1 MTIRQPRTAQTVDRY
16 PREPAMNAGIVR
28 SPVFMAFF
36 PVAATALLA
45 ACGDDSSAQMTP
57 PPAEVV
63 VVSVARGEVP
73 IELSYSGRTA
83 GSREV
88 EVRARVSGILL
99 RRLYE
104 EGSAVEQGEVLFRID
119 PEPFRAAAA
128 QARAEL
134 AVATAERDEA
144 RRNRD
149 RLVPLFEKRA
159 VSQRERDEA
168 VSAFEIGEAN
178 VAAAQARLRTTQL
191 ELGYTEVRA
200 PIAGLTSREAQ
211 SEGSLVTA
219 GDDSSLLTR
228 IVQTDPLYVEFSI
241 PENEAALLR
250 DGLASNAPPTVRL
263 KLDNGGEHATPG
275 TLTFVD
281 NAVDTASGTVRAR
294 AVLPNPGVALLPG
307 QFVSVRLQGVSLM
320 AAVSLPRRAVMT
332 STNGSFVWVVGKG
345 QVVELR
351 PVVLGRAFGEQTIIT
366 EGLNGGER
374 VIVEGVLKV
383 QPGATVKIVNPAK
396 PGTRTA
402 ESSPAGSGREHA
414 R

>member
-1 MTIRQPRTAQTVDRY
+1 MEVTTIRRNFLP
-16 PREPAMNAGIVR
+16 
-28 SPVFMAFF
+28 
-36 PVAATALLA
+36 ALLA
-45 ACGDDSSAQMTP
+45 CAAFTAGCGDNSSAQVAP
-57 PPAEVV
+57 PPPEVV
-63 VVSVARGEVP
+63 VTTVARGEVP
-73 IELSYSGRTA
+73 IQFSYSGRTA

-99 RRLYE
+99 QRLYA
-104 EGSAVEQGEVLFRID
+104 EGSRVREGDVLFRID

-134 AVATAERDEA
+134 AVAVAQRNEA
-144 RRNRD
+144 QRNRD
-149 RLVPLFEKRA
+149 RLVPLFEKSA
-159 VSQRERDEA
+159 VSQRDRDTS
-168 VSAFEIGEAN
+168 VSALEIGEAN
-178 VAAAQARLRTTQL
+178 VAAAQARLRTAQL

-200 PIAGLTSREAQ
+200 PIGGLASREAR

-241 PENEAALLR
+241 AEGEAGMLRSALS
-250 DGLASNAPPTVRL
+250 SNRPPTVRL
-263 KLDNGGEHATPG
+263 VLDNGSEYATPG
-275 TLTFVD
+275 TLTFID
-281 NAVDTASGTVRAR
+281 NAVDTTSGTVRAR
-294 AVLPNPGVALLPG
+294 AVLPNPGTALMPG
-307 QFVSVRLQGVSLM
+307 QFASVRLSGVSLM

-345 QVVELR
+345 QAVELR

-366 EGLNGGER
+366 EGLTGGER

-402 ESSPAGSGREHA
+402 DATPGAAAAGHSQ
-414 R
+414 

>member
-1 MTIRQPRTAQTVDRY
+1 MDVTILRKTRFIRLL
-16 PREPAMNAGIVR
+16 
-28 SPVFMAFF
+28 
-36 PVAATALLA
+36 AATAA
-45 ACGDDSSAQMTP
+45 ASVAMLTVGCGDKTAAQMSP
-57 PPAEVV
+57 PPPEVV
-63 VVSVARGEVP
+63 VTSVSRGEVP
-73 IELSYSGRTA
+73 ILLSYSGRTA

-99 RRLYE
+99 ERMYE
-104 EGSAVEQGEVLFRID
+104 EGKRVREGEVLFRID
-119 PEPFRAAAA
+119 PLPFRAAAA

-134 AVATAERDEA
+134 AVAVAQRDEA

-149 RLVPLFEKRA
+149 RLVPLFEKSA
-159 VSQRERDEA
+159 VSQRERDAA

-178 VAAAQARLRTTQL
+178 VAAAQARLRTAQL

-200 PIAGLTSREAQ
+200 PIGGLASREER

-219 GDDSSLLTR
+219 GEDSSLLTR

-241 PENEAALLR
+241 AESEAALLR
-250 DGLASNAPPTVRL
+250 SALTSNRPPTVRL
-263 KLDNGGEHATPG
+263 VLDNGGEHATPG
-275 TLTFVD
+275 TLTFID
-281 NAVDTASGTVRAR
+281 NAVDTTSGTVRAR

-307 QFVSVRLQGVSLM
+307 QFVSVRLSGVSLM

-366 EGLNGGER
+366 EGLTGGER

-383 QPGATVKIVNPAK
+383 QPGVTVKVVNPAK

-402 ESSPAGSGREHA
+402 EAAPAGRSAERT

>member
-1 MTIRQPRTAQTVDRY
+1 MEVA
-16 PREPAMNAGIVR
+16 IVR
-28 SPVFMAFF
+28 KQILPVLLA
-36 PVAATALLA
+36 VAAQMAG
-45 ACGDDSSAQMTP
+45 CGDNSSAQMTP
-57 PPAEVV
+57 PPPEVV
-63 VVSVARGEVP
+63 VTSVSRGEVP
-73 IELSYSGRTA
+73 IELTYSGRTA

-99 RRLYE
+99 ERLYE
-104 EGSAVEQGEVLFRID
+104 EGHQVREGEVLFRID

-134 AVATAERDEA
+134 AVATAQRDEA

-149 RLVPLFEKRA
+149 RLVPLFEKSA
-159 VSQRERDEA
+159 VSQRDRDTA

-178 VAAAQARLRTTQL
+178 VAAARARLRSAEL
-191 ELGYTEVRA
+191 DLGYTDVRA
-200 PIAGLTSREAQ
+200 PIAGLASREER
-211 SEGSLVTA
+211 SEGSLVTE
-219 GDDSSLLTR
+219 GDESSLLTR

-241 PENEAALLR
+241 AESEAALLR
-250 DGLASNAPPTVRL
+250 GALTSNRPPMVRL
-263 KLDNGGEHATPG
+263 ALDNGAAVATPG
-275 TLTFVD
+275 TLTFID
-281 NAVDTASGTVRAR
+281 NAVETTSGTVRAR

-307 QFVSVRLQGVSLM
+307 QFVSVRVSGVSLM

-351 PVVLGRAFGEQTIIT
+351 PVVLGRQFGEQTIID
-366 EGLNGGER
+366 EGLTGGER

-396 PGTRTA
+396 PGVRTA
-402 ESSPAGSGREHA
+402 EAGAAQAGAERMQ
-414 R
+414 

>member
-1 MTIRQPRTAQTVDRY
+1 MGVTILRKTRFIRLL
-16 PREPAMNAGIVR
+16 
-28 SPVFMAFF
+28 
-36 PVAATALLA
+36 AATAA
-45 ACGDDSSAQMTP
+45 ASVATLTASCGDKTAAQMSTP
-57 PPAEVV
+57 PPEVV
-63 VVSVARGEVP
+63 VTSVSRGEVP

-99 RRLYE
+99 ERLYE
-104 EGSAVEQGEVLFRID
+104 EGKRVREGEVLFRID
-119 PEPFRAAAA
+119 PLPFRAAAA
-128 QARAEL
+128 QAQAEL
-134 AVATAERDEA
+134 AVAVAQRDEA

-149 RLVPLFEKRA
+149 RLVPLFEKSA
-159 VSQRERDEA
+159 VSQRERDAA

-178 VAAAQARLRTTQL
+178 VAAARARLRTAQL

-200 PIAGLTSREAQ
+200 PIGGLASREER

-219 GDDSSLLTR
+219 GEDSSLLTR

-241 PENEAALLR
+241 AESEAALLR
-250 DGLASNAPPTVRL
+250 SALTSNRPPTVRL
-263 KLDNGGEHATPG
+263 LLDNGGEHATPG
-275 TLTFVD
+275 TLTFID
-281 NAVDTASGTVRAR
+281 NAVDTTSGTVRAR

-307 QFVSVRLQGVSLM
+307 QFVSVRLSGVSLM

-351 PVVLGRAFGEQTIIT
+351 PVMLGRAFGEQTIIS
-366 EGLNGGER
+366 EGLTGGER

-383 QPGATVKIVNPAK
+383 QPGVAVKVVNPAK

-402 ESSPAGSGREHA
+402 DAAPAKPAAER
-414 R
+414 RR

>member
-1 MTIRQPRTAQTVDRY
+1 MNVPVVRFHVF
-16 PREPAMNAGIVR
+16 PAVPAL
-28 SPVFMAFF
+28 
-36 PVAATALLA
+36 AAVALLA
-45 ACGDDSSAQMTP
+45 ACGDDSSAQMAP
-57 PPAEVV
+57 PPPEVV
-63 VVSVARGEVP
+63 VTSVARGEVP

-104 EGSAVEQGEVLFRID
+104 EGGAVAQGDVLFRID
-119 PEPFRAAAA
+119 PEPFRATAA

-134 AVATAERDEA
+134 AVATAQRDEA

-149 RLVPLFEKRA
+149 RLVPLFEKSA

-178 VAAAQARLRTTQL
+178 VAAAQARLRTAQL

-200 PIAGLTSREAQ
+200 SIAGLTSREAQ

-219 GDDSSLLTR
+219 GEDSSLLTR

-241 PENEAALLR
+241 PENEAAMLR

-263 KLDNGGEHATPG
+263 VLDNGAEHATPG

-307 QFVSVRLQGVSLM
+307 QFVSVKLQGVSLM

-351 PVVLGRAFGEQTIIT
+351 PVVLGRAFGEQTIIA

-383 QPGATVKIVNPAK
+383 QPGATVKIVNPAP

>member
-1 MTIRQPRTAQTVDRY
+1 
-16 PREPAMNAGIVR
+16 MNVRIVR
-28 SPVFMAFF
+28 FRVFPAV
-36 PVAATALLA
+36 VALGAAALLA
-45 ACGDDSSAQMTP
+45 ACGDDSSAQMAP
-57 PPAEVV
+57 PPPEVV
-63 VVSVARGEVP
+63 VTSVARGEVP

-88 EVRARVSGILL
+88 ELRARVSGILL

-104 EGSAVEQGEVLFRID
+104 EGSAVEQGDVLFRID
-119 PEPFRAAAA
+119 PEPFRATAA

-134 AVATAERDEA
+134 GVATAQRDEA

-149 RLVPLFEKRA
+149 RLVPLFEKSA

-168 VSAFEIGEAN
+168 VSAFEVGEAN
-178 VAAAQARLRTTQL
+178 VAAAQARLRTAQL

-200 PIAGLTSREAQ
+200 PIAGLTSREAR

-219 GDDSSLLTR
+219 GEDSSLLTR

-241 PENEAALLR
+241 PESEAAMLR

-263 KLDNGGEHATPG
+263 VLDNGTEHATPG

-307 QFVSVRLQGVSLM
+307 QFVSVKLQGVSLM

-374 VIVEGVLKV
+374 VVVEGVLKV
-383 QPGATVKIVNPAK
+383 KPGATVKVVNPAK

-402 ESSPAGSGREHA
+402 EASPGGPATEHA

>member
-1 MTIRQPRTAQTVDRY
+1 MEA
-16 PREPAMNAGIVR
+16 IVVR
-28 SPVFMAFF
+28 RHLLP
-36 PVAATALLA
+36 ALLA
-45 ACGDDSSAQMTP
+45 ASSLLAGCGGDSSAQMTP
-57 PPAEVV
+57 PPPEVV
-63 VVSVARGEVP
+63 VTSVSRGEVP
-73 IELSYSGRTA
+73 IQLSYSGRTA

-99 RRLYE
+99 ERLYE
-104 EGSAVEQGEVLFRID
+104 EGKRVREGEVLFRID

-134 AVATAERDEA
+134 AVAVAQRDEA

-149 RLVPLFEKRA
+149 RLVPLFEKSA
-159 VSQRERDEA
+159 VSLRERDAA

-178 VAAAQARLRTTQL
+178 VAAAQARLRTAQL

-200 PIAGLTSREAQ
+200 PIGGLASREER

-219 GDDSSLLTR
+219 GEDSTSLLTR

-241 PENEAALLR
+241 AEGESAMLRSALT
-250 DGLASNAPPTVRL
+250 SNQPPTVHL
-263 KLDNGGEHATPG
+263 VLDNGGEHATPG
-275 TLTFVD
+275 TLTFID
-281 NAVDTASGTVRAR
+281 NAVDTTSGTVRAR
-294 AVLPNPGVALLPG
+294 AVLPNLGIALLPG
-307 QFVSVRLQGVSLM
+307 QFVSVRLSGVSLM

-351 PVVLGRAFGEQTIIT
+351 SVVLGRAIGEQTIIT
-366 EGLNGGER
+366 EGLTGGER

-383 QPGATVKIVNPAK
+383 QPGVTVKVVNPAK

-402 ESSPAGSGREHA
+402 EAAPPKPAAERT

>member
-1 MTIRQPRTAQTVDRY
+1 
-16 PREPAMNAGIVR
+16 
-28 SPVFMAFF
+28 MA
-36 PVAATALLA
+36 
-45 ACGDDSSAQMTP
+45 P
-57 PPAEVV
+57 PPPEVV
-63 VVSVARGEVP
+63 VTSVSRGEVP
-73 IELSYSGRTA
+73 IQLTYSGRTA
-83 GSREV
+83 GSREI

-99 RRLYE
+99 QRLYE
-104 EGSAVEQGEVLFRID
+104 EGKSVREGDVLFRID
-119 PEPFRAAAA
+119 PEQFRAAAA

-134 AVATAERDEA
+134 AVATAQRDDA

-149 RLVPLFEKRA
+149 RLVPLYEKRL
-159 VSQRERDEA
+159 VSQRDRDAA

-178 VAAAQARLRTTQL
+178 VAAARARLRTAQL
-191 ELGYTEVRA
+191 DLGYTEVRA
-200 PIAGLTSREAQ
+200 PIAGLTSYEAR

-219 GDDSSLLTR
+219 GEESSLLTR

-241 PENEAALLR
+241 TENEAALLR
-250 DGLASNAPPTVRL
+250 DRLTSSRPPTVRL
-263 KLDNGGEHATPG
+263 TLDNGVEHATPG
-275 TLTFVD
+275 TLTFID
-281 NAVDTASGTVRAR
+281 NAVDRASGTVPAR

-307 QFVSVRLQGVSLM
+307 QFVSVKLSGVSLM

-345 QVVELR
+345 QVAELR
-351 PVVLGRAFGEQTIIT
+351 PVVLGRAFGDQTIIT
-366 EGLNGGER
+366 EGLTGGER

-402 ESSPAGSGREHA
+402 EASPGVPATEHA